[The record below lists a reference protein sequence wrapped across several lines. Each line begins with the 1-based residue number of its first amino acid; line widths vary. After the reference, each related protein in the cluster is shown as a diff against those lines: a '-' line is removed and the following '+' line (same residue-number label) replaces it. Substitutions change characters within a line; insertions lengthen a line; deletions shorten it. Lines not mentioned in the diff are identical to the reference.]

1 MRKKHRRIWMAVLA
15 AAVVLGI
22 GAGVFYQIVSANLQR
37 LAETEIANVDFTQF
51 EDGIYTGSYSA
62 FPISVKLQLTLK
74 DHKIIEI
81 ILREHLNGQGA
92 GAEVITDKIIET
104 QSLEVDAVTG
114 ATFSS
119 KVILKAVEDA
129 LIGPDG

>member
-15 AAVVLGI
+15 AAAVIGI
-22 GAGVFYQIVSANLQR
+22 GVAVFYQIVDANFQR
-37 LAETEIANVDFTQF
+37 LTETEISNVDFTQF

-74 DHKIIEI
+74 DHRITEI
-81 ILREHLNGQGA
+81 ILMEHLNGQGK

-129 LIGPDG
+129 FLGPDG

>member
-1 MRKKHRRIWMAVLA
+1 MAVLA
-15 AAVVLGI
+15 AAAVIGI
-22 GAGVFYQIVSANLQR
+22 GVGVFYQIVDANFQR
-37 LAETEIANVDFTQF
+37 LTETEISNVDFTQF

-74 DHKIIEI
+74 DHRITEI
-81 ILREHLNGQGA
+81 ILMEHLNGQGK

-129 LIGPDG
+129 FLGPDG